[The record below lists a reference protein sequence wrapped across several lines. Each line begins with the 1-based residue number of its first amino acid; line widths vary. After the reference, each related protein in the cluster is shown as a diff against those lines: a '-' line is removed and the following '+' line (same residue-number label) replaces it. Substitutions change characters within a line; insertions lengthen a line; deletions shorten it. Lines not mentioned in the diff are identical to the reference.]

1 PEREDGAKPVPL
13 FGGKVPAR
21 WLWHEIAWHAWATGE
36 PGLIFVDR
44 INELSALKGLGP
56 RYQIRS
62 TNPCGEIPLTVGE
75 PCDLGALNLAA

>member
-1 PEREDGAKPVPL
+1 QIPALPEREDGAKPVPL

-75 PCDLGALNLAA
+75 PCDL